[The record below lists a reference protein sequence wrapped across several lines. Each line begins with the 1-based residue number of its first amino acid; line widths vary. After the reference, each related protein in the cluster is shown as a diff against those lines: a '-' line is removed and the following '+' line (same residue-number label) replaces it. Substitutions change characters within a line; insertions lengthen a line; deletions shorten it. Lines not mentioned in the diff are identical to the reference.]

1 MTDGVTASKSKSR
14 SMEKRVF
21 SINNLLDTIQERT
34 SREGKLGIVPTP
46 VRDEV
51 LWKQYNS
58 R

>member
-1 MTDGVTASKSKSR
+1 MTDGVSASMSKSR
-14 SMEKRVF
+14 SMEKRGF

-51 LWKQYNS
+51 LQKQYID

>member
-1 MTDGVTASKSKSR
+1 
-14 SMEKRVF
+14 MEKRGF

-34 SREGKLGIVPTP
+34 SREGKLGIVPKP

-51 LWKQYNS
+51 LQKQYID